1 MKLHE
6 RPFRN
11 LRAVITLTG
20 LSTDAI
26 CETLGMS
33 RGTLSSR
40 MMGKAE
46 FTLDEAVKLKALL
59 KSDLPLEELFAK

>member
-11 LRAVITLTG
+11 LRAAITLTG
-20 LSTDAI
+20 LSTESI
-26 CETLGMS
+26 CEALGMS
-33 RGTLSSR
+33 RGTFSTR

-46 FTLDEAVKLKALL
+46 FTLDEAVKLKVLL
-59 KSDLPLEELFAK
+59 KSDLPLEELFAR